1 MEYFKEKA
9 MSICLSGRL
18 QGRLLRSLGII
29 AVASLGFIT
38 AACGGP
44 SKVTPPSEASTG
56 NWQFILAQRYPI
68 PATTLN
74 VSGFMTEGKDGSL
87 TGSLQVPALGSNAV
101 CAGVSLTTGSI
112 SGQNV
117 SLTLNIYGTDL
128 GLTGTI
134 STDGTS
140 MSGDYQGPMGACFN
154 NPTTGTWN
162 AFLVPTLNGNFTG
175 TITNSTYMTDLTGV
189 SPPAPITISGTMT
202 QSDNAGA
209 SNASLTGTINAV
221 GYPCFADAT
230 MTGTISGQNVYLQLY
245 GYNGT
250 EIGTLGT
257 PPGAPGA
264 PPSPA
269 TVVLGSSAMSL
280 VDSNPAG
287 LLIGVSTSTNP
298 GGIGPCPPLDVNS
311 INVVIDQASLS
322 VDF

>member
-1 MEYFKEKA
+1 MEYFKENA
-9 MSICLSGRL
+9 MSIFLSGRL
-18 QGRLLRSLGII
+18 FRALGMI
-29 AVASLGFIT
+29 AVASLGLIT
-38 AACGGP
+38 TACGGS
-44 SKVTPPSEASTG
+44 SKVTPPTGPSTG

-68 PATTLN
+68 PSTTLS
-74 VSGFMTEGKDGSL
+74 VSGFMAEGTDGSL
-87 TGSLQVPALGSNAV
+87 TGSLQVPALGANAV
-101 CAGVSLTTGSI
+101 CAGVSLITGSI
-112 SGQNV
+112 TGQNV
-117 SLTLNIYGTDL
+117 SLTLNVYGTDI
-128 GLTGTI
+128 GLTGAI

-140 MSGDYQGPMGACFN
+140 MSGDYQGPTGACFD

-189 SPPAPITISGTMT
+189 SPPAPIQVSGTMT

-209 SNASLTGTINAV
+209 SNASLTGTISAA
-221 GYPCFADAT
+221 GYPCFANAT

-269 TVVLGSSAMSL
+269 TVVLGTNAMSL
-280 VDSNPAG
+280 VDSSPAG
-287 LLIGVSTSTNP
+287 LLIGISTSTNP
-298 GGIGPCPPLDVNS
+298 GGVGPCPPLNVNS

-322 VDF
+322 VNF